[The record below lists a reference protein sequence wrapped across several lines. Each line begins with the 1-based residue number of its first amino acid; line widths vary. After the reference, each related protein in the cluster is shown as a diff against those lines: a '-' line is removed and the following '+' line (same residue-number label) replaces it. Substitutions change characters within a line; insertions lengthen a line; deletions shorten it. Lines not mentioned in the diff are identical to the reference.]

1 MHFNVSCRIIYISS
15 ETFGCSKLAIYDVPF
30 SQVCILSFIWE
41 VTPSHI
47 LKFSPVNRPCIISK
61 FAFID
66 IWLQNN
72 LNKICSLCTHTS
84 QKIKLYWA
92 YGWFALKNWLALQ
105 FQDFCLKIL
114 IFKMA
119 FKRDILGFME
129 WYKNLELSVLWW
141 PPTRFDY
148 SMIFILDIYATVD
161 YWTSSYKFDFRVKYG
176 HSFTGPPPCPV
187 PKWKRAN
194 NYCNCSS
201 CWPIHI
207 FRFGS
212 EQKPW
217 NVILRLRDNHLD
229 RAQRSLTSR
238 KDIFCQNI

>member
-1 MHFNVSCRIIYISS
+1 
-15 ETFGCSKLAIYDVPF
+15 
-30 SQVCILSFIWE
+30 
-41 VTPSHI
+41 
-47 LKFSPVNRPCIISK
+47 
-61 FAFID
+61 
-66 IWLQNN
+66 
-72 LNKICSLCTHTS
+72 
-84 QKIKLYWA
+84 
-92 YGWFALKNWLALQ
+92 
-105 FQDFCLKIL
+105 
-114 IFKMA
+114 MA

-148 SMIFILDIYATVD
+148 LWFLFWISMLLLIIEHQVISLIFVWNMYII
-161 YWTSSYKFDFRVKYG
+161 S
-176 HSFTGPPPCPV
+176 TGPPPCSV

-201 CWPIHI
+201 CWLIHI

-238 KDIFCQNI
+238 KDIFCHVSCICWLVYVMCITDIYHFHTVLAMDMDGGDDCY